1 MESETTNSST
11 QRVEEKVEDVRD
23 IMSDNIATALGRGEN
38 IEALLERSKGLEESS
53 HIFHRRAKQARHQMC
68 WQEVKQYIWMLAILV
83 VAVYLVGVAIC
94 GNFSLR
100 DC

>member
-1 MESETTNSST
+1 MES
-11 QRVEEKVEDVRD
+11 QRVEKKVEDVRD
-23 IMSDNIATALGRGEN
+23 TMSDTITAALGRGEN
-38 IEALLERSKGLEESS
+38 IETLLERSRGLEESS

-68 WQEVKQYIWMLAILV
+68 WQEVKQYVWMLAILAV
-83 VAVYLVGVAIC
+83 VGYLIGTAIC